1 MPAIDR
7 YLSVRMRALLL
18 IAGQV
23 VARIGPDLIHLANI
37 LILSSVMYPMRYI
50 CYISVCCISH
60 LEYNTRR
67 L

>member
-23 VARIGPDLIHLANI
+23 IARIGPNFK
-37 LILSSVMYPMRYI
+37 P
-50 CYISVCCISH
+50 
-60 LEYNTRR
+60 TF
-67 L
+67 